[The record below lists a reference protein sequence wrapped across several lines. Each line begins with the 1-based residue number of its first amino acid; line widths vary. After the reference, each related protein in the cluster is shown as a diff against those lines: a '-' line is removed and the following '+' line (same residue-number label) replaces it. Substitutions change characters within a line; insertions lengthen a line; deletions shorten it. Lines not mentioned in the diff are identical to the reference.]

1 MGRTEAAEGA
11 GMGLY
16 YITVNTCGKCF
27 SEMLTVEQ
35 HSFREL
41 INTQMIRPDWNT
53 LREVSTQAPPPYHP
67 ST

>member
-1 MGRTEAAEGA
+1 
-11 GMGLY
+11 MGLY

-53 LREVSTQAPPPYHP
+53 LREVSMQPPPPCHP